1 MHRPE
6 LDGTEQKDVEYAGN
20 YSIVQAWARLTPTLT
35 HVVTYELVTS
45 GAEDDAMS
53 FAEDALNINNMNMNP
68 GRKQRKLRDT
78 IIPLNNPDLA
88 PSDEDT
94 RGQIQWMSFSDDHI
108 DPKLRGQPKGVR
120 AVLQERKSV
129 WHKFTA
135 ICKERGTKVVGKCA
149 SCTKSQTRKDAER
162 RVALAKAMWQDDLVS
177 VEDTKLIESE
187 TLSRADDQWCCMH
200 HVLLLQEDFRTE
212 KPLVQSIIE
221 TARHVC
227 LFLPRFHCELN
238 PIEMLWGFTKY
249 RAWKSSH
256 VHNTLILSE
265 SRICRISQLI

>member
-1 MHRPE
+1 ME
-6 LDGTEQKDVEYAGN
+6 TDGTLRNILETTC
-20 YSIVQAWARLTPTLT
+20 IIQARARLTPTLT